1 MLPIILRAVVC
12 SMSYHDNA
20 SDLDVIMQVV
30 CTRWGSDPMAY
41 GSYSS
46 IAVGALG
53 GEEYDILA
61 ENLGGR
67 VFFAG
72 EHTTKKHPAT
82 MHGAFFSGHRE
93 VRLPV
98 TIEEE
103 PIAGAVLQSTLN
115 TLPPRTLPPCM
126 VHFLLATKALF
137 CLP

>member
-1 MLPIILRAVVC
+1 MH
-12 SMSYHDNA
+12 MT
-20 SDLDVIMQVV
+20 MQVV

-53 GEEYDILA
+53 GEEYDALA

-82 MHGAFFSGHRE
+82 MHGAFLSGHRE
-93 VRLPV
+93 V
-98 TIEEE
+98 
-103 PIAGAVLQSTLN
+103 
-115 TLPPRTLPPCM
+115 
-126 VHFLLATKALF
+126 
-137 CLP
+137 